1 MCLRKVFSLKQSCFF
16 FLVFF
21 KELNC
26 FTYMSIKVLFCS
38 PNLSSCHQSYAIIIG
53 TMTAIFLVKDIQWP
67 TTTCNNIEVLSLA
80 LRCSVMCISELFLF
94 NYYPLLF
101 FFFFFW
107 PVHATCGIL
116 VSWPGMESMTPTLGA
131 WKLNHWTIKEVL
143 IIHYFQFI
151 TCIIFIILLLLST
164 NISSEKT
171 AKLVNEH
178 MSSQSIGDWHM
189 WTGMCDTMKWAQ
201 TYKKKWEH

>member
-1 MCLRKVFSLKQSCFF
+1 
-16 FLVFF
+16 
-21 KELNC
+21 
-26 FTYMSIKVLFCS
+26 
-38 PNLSSCHQSYAIIIG
+38 
-53 TMTAIFLVKDIQWP
+53 MTAIFLVKDIQWP
-67 TTTCNNIEVLSLA
+67 TTICSNIIEVVSLA
-80 LRCSVMCISELFLF
+80 LRCSVMYISELFLF

-116 VSWPGMESMTPTLGA
+116 VPWPGMEPMTPTLGA
-131 WKLNHWTIKEVL
+131 WKLNHWTIREVL

-151 TCIIFIILLLLST
+151 TCVIFIILLLLST
-164 NISSEKT
+164 NTSSEKT

-201 TYKKKWEH
+201 IYKKKWEHYEAENLDTCRLTSQTHIRRVNNEQEFIKRIRKKIVFKKKKIVNLEPLIYMPN